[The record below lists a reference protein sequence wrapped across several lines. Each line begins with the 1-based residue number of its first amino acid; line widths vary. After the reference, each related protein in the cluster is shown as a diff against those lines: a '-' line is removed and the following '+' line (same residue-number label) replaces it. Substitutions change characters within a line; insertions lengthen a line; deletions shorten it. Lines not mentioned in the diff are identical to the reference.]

1 MLDKK
6 KATISRATASKMP
19 DRRVTNLEPPKNQKN
34 QDGGRGAVA
43 VRATTGSDSQSSAQK
58 QLASFESAMKQFHA
72 RRFKEARD
80 LFQAAIQGPERDIA
94 HRARLHA
101 TICEGRLEQAPV
113 NLQTAEDYYN
123 YGIALLNTRKLD
135 DARNHLERALTL
147 APEADHVFYA
157 LAAAQALS
165 GDAAGAHEHLK
176 RAIELDPKN
185 RLMARQDGDFAS
197 LAGQAAFQ
205 TLLYP
210 EKKSW

>member
-6 KATISRATASKMP
+6 KATISRATASKTP
-19 DRRVTNLEPPKNQKN
+19 DRRVTNLETPKNQKN
-34 QDGGRGAVA
+34 PDGGRGTVA
-43 VRATTGSDSQSSAQK
+43 VRATTNSDSQPSSQK

-80 LFQAAIQGPERDIA
+80 LFQAATLGPERDIA

-123 YGIALLNTRKLD
+123 YGIALLNTRKID
-135 DARNHLERALTL
+135 DARRHLQQALSL

-176 RAIELDPKN
+176 RAIELDAKN

-197 LAGQAAFQ
+197 LASHSTFQA
-205 TLLYP
+205 LLYP

>member
-19 DRRVTNLEPPKNQKN
+19 DRRVTNLEAPKNQKN
-34 QDGGRGAVA
+34 QEGGRGTVA
-43 VRATTGSDSQSSAQK
+43 VRATNNSDSQPSSQK

-80 LFQAAIQGPERDIA
+80 LFHAATQGPERDIA

-101 TICEGRLEQAPV
+101 TICEGRLERAPV
-113 NLQTAEDYYN
+113 NLQTAEEHYN
-123 YGIALLNTRKLD
+123 YGIALLNTRKID
-135 DARNHLERALTL
+135 DARSHLEQALAL

-185 RLMARQDGDFAS
+185 RLMARQDGDFAALS
-197 LAGQAAFQ
+197 SQTAFQ